1 MGGRNFCDSLLG
13 LLHDFQ
19 DGLMVLGSKNDHKPP
34 KVNADPLHHAVAGPA
49 PTHRVLQSDTSAGV
63 EPL

>member
-1 MGGRNFCDSLLG
+1 
-13 LLHDFQ
+13 
-19 DGLMVLGSKNDHKPP
+19 MVLGSKNDHKPP